1 MKVLFGL
8 WGGPCLTDLSA
19 VAQRRRKRRKPSIAS
34 FEFAV
39 AHLEF
44 RPQRD
49 LPPLIEHK
57 QSDDHDGHDHPALK
71 FNSKENKMA
80 RQEGA

>member
-8 WGGPCLTDLSA
+8 WGGLGLTDLSA

-39 AHLEF
+39 AYLEF

-49 LPPLIEHK
+49 LFH
-57 QSDDHDGHDHPALK
+57 
-71 FNSKENKMA
+71 
-80 RQEGA
+80 R